1 VAIILIIISCAFI
14 FLDGHSPLFHNVR
27 RKIEDITSFFQYAA
41 AAPERIYGWERDN
54 LASREKLLAENKILS
69 AKEIQLN
76 AELAKVYAVE
86 NENEQLR
93 ALLSSA
99 DNTSEKV
106 AVAQILALNLDDS
119 RELMVLNKGSD
130 DDVYIGQPVV
140 DASGVFGQI
149 IDTSNHLAKLMLI
162 TDKDSRIPVVDSR
175 SRVRSIARGLGS
187 SQTLDLINVLNTQ
200 DIKLNDVFVTS
211 GLGLQYPAGYP
222 VAKVVAIKPIAS
234 SGIQEVILQPLGGLS
249 SSSRLLLI
257 WHKQI
262 KLQQQVNQ
270 LLADNSYMQHD
281 GEADGSKI

>member
-1 VAIILIIISCAFI
+1 M
-14 FLDGHSPLFHNVR
+14 DGRSLFFHNIY
-27 RKIEDITSFFQYAA
+27 RKLEDVTSFFQYTA
-41 AAPERIYGWERDN
+41 AAPARIYDWGQDN
-54 LASREKLLAENKILS
+54 LASRAKLLAENKRLI
-69 AKEIQLN
+69 AKEMQLN
-76 AELAKVYAVE
+76 AELSQVYAIE
-86 NENEQLR
+86 NENQQLR

-119 RELMVLNKGSD
+119 RELMVLNKGSAD
-130 DDVYIGQPVV
+130 GVYIGQPVV
-140 DASGVFGQI
+140 DASGVFGQV
-149 IDTSNHLAKLMLI
+149 IDTSDHLAKLMLL

-187 SQTLDLINVLNTQ
+187 SKTLDLIDVLNTQ

-222 VAKVVAIKPIAS
+222 VAKVISIKPIAS
-234 SGIQEVILQPLGGLS
+234 SGIQEVILQPLGALS

-262 KLQQQVNQ
+262 QLQQQVNK
-270 LLADNSYMQHD
+270 LLVDNSYMQHY

>member
-1 VAIILIIISCAFI
+1 LLIIISCAFI
-14 FLDGHSPLFHNVR
+14 FLDGRSLFFHNIY
-27 RKIEDITSFFQYAA
+27 RKLEDVTSFFQYTA
-41 AAPERIYGWERDN
+41 AAPARIYDWGQDN
-54 LASREKLLAENKILS
+54 LASRAKLLAENKRLI
-69 AKEIQLN
+69 AKEMQLN
-76 AELAKVYAVE
+76 AELSQVYAIE
-86 NENEQLR
+86 NENQQLR

-119 RELMVLNKGSD
+119 RELMVLNKGSAD
-130 DDVYIGQPVV
+130 GVYIGQPVV
-140 DASGVFGQI
+140 DASGVFGQV
-149 IDTSNHLAKLMLI
+149 IDTSDHLAKLMLL

-187 SQTLDLINVLNTQ
+187 SKTLDLIDVLNTQ

-222 VAKVVAIKPIAS
+222 VAKVISIKPIAS
-234 SGIQEVILQPLGGLS
+234 SGIQEVILQPLGALS

-262 KLQQQVNQ
+262 QLQQQVNK
-270 LLADNSYMQHD
+270 LLVDNSYMQHY